1 MDGVGLA
8 WHSWSVF
15 PVIVESFSI
24 SLLSGSD
31 DEEYNLQNKFLI
43 VGQREREEAVKE
55 SLTMVFVG
63 TYKRSHLAGVCQ
75 HFNYTNTWS
84 DIAAAAV
91 GLVAGIQ
98 EMVIND

>member
-1 MDGVGLA
+1 MRVDGVGLA
-8 WHSWSVF
+8 SWHSSSVC

-43 VGQREREEAVKE
+43 VGQREEAVKE

-63 TYKRSHLAGVCQ
+63 T
-75 HFNYTNTWS
+75 
-84 DIAAAAV
+84 
-91 GLVAGIQ
+91 
-98 EMVIND
+98 

>member
-1 MDGVGLA
+1 MC
-8 WHSWSVF
+8 
-15 PVIVESFSI
+15 PVIVETFSI

-63 TYKRSHLAGVCQ
+63 T
-75 HFNYTNTWS
+75 
-84 DIAAAAV
+84 
-91 GLVAGIQ
+91 
-98 EMVIND
+98 

>member
-1 MDGVGLA
+1 M
-8 WHSWSVF
+8 
-15 PVIVESFSI
+15 
-24 SLLSGSD
+24 
-31 DEEYNLQNKFLI
+31 
-43 VGQREREEAVKE
+43 KE

>member
-8 WHSWSVF
+8 SWHSSSVC

-43 VGQREREEAVKE
+43 VGQREEAVKE

>member
-8 WHSWSVF
+8 SWHSSSVC

-43 VGQREREEAVKE
+43 VGQRERGSGEGK
-55 SLTMVFVG
+55 
-63 TYKRSHLAGVCQ
+63 
-75 HFNYTNTWS
+75 FNY
-84 DIAAAAV
+84 
-91 GLVAGIQ
+91 GLCWYV
-98 EMVIND
+98 